1 MAGPVYCIGS
11 PIGGSVKIHKRIKV
25 NSWLVALL
33 AAGALAL
40 ITPLVFTLRYASN
53 DDVGMRLIAEGRF
66 VPDGKPLPFLL
77 YINTLLGYPL
87 AWAYTLVPNAP
98 WYDLLMGATIV
109 LSAAALFFTWG
120 AANTSRQPWSFL
132 FGLFFLLPIFVS
144 QQFTQ
149 TGMISAAAGTILIAR
164 AAFEPDSKGVRR
176 TQLWFGCA
184 LFVWGGLIRIDGA
197 ALIAITAAG
206 FALPF
211 VFASRKDRAAR
222 PRLLSATGF
231 AVAGAILLTLC
242 FAFNLASYARD
253 PGWREFQEY
262 NWVRAELT
270 EFLPGQVQA
279 DDVSGLQNRTG
290 WSANDFSM
298 LRQWFFT
305 DPELF
310 NLGKLR
316 QAVAVL
322 HSGRGPRG
330 TSVKFRLRQ
339 AVESVLRFAAQNK
352 RAFLIIAAFTFVQG
366 GRGRKAYLFL
376 LWSTSVLLLTVL
388 VVGIT
393 LKELPYRV
401 SWPLLI
407 LQTGFLTLAT
417 VRWGQVSRSRLTF
430 AAFVCAAALG
440 ANALGLQ
447 LGYGSSMQGQ
457 FAAASEDVNELVN
470 RHKDLYVIHA
480 GNFPYESIW
489 RPFHQEERRFS
500 FLPLGTAQQTP
511 PTQDFLRKTGRL
523 NLPLSI
529 CSEPGIVLVTTSSFL
544 PVISEFVLEH
554 GGRQVEFELALTT
567 NTFRGWRCHDR
578 VGTAGES
585 PRALNP

>member
-1 MAGPVYCIGS
+1 MEE
-11 PIGGSVKIHKRIKV
+11 HKRVKLKPWV
-25 NSWLVALL
+25 VAVL
-33 AAGALAL
+33 AAVALAL

-87 AWAYTLVPNAP
+87 AWAYTMVPSAP

-109 LSAAALFFTWG
+109 VSAAALFFTWG
-120 AANTSRQPWSFL
+120 DAKPWSFL

-149 TGMISAAAGTILIAR
+149 TGMTSAAAGIILIAR
-164 AAFEPDSKGVRR
+164 AAFEPHPKGARR

-211 VFASRKDRAAR
+211 LFASRKDRAAR
-222 PRLLSATGF
+222 QRLLSATVF
-231 AVAGAILLTLC
+231 AVAGAILLSLC
-242 FAFNLASYARD
+242 FAFNLATYARD
-253 PGWREFQEY
+253 PGWHEFPEY

-279 DDVSGLQNRTG
+279 DDFAGLRDRTG

-310 NLGKLR
+310 NLSKLQ

-322 HSGRGPRG
+322 HSGQGSFG
-330 TSVKFRLRQ
+330 ASLKIKLWQ
-339 AVESVLRFAAQNK
+339 AVKSVLRFGAQNIG
-352 RAFLIIAAFTFVQG
+352 AFLMIAAFTFGQG
-366 GRGRKAYLFL
+366 GRGRTPYLYL
-376 LWSTSVLLLTVL
+376 LCSTGVLLLTVFA
-388 VVGIT
+388 VSIT

-401 SWPLLI
+401 YWPLLI
-407 LQTGFLTLAT
+407 LETGFLTLAT
-417 VRWGQVSRSRLTF
+417 GRWGQVSRSRLTL
-430 AAFVCAAALG
+430 AAFVCAAAIG
-440 ANALGLQ
+440 AYALGLQ
-447 LGYGSSMQGQ
+447 LGYCSSMQRQ

-470 RHKDLYVIHA
+470 RHKDLYVLHA
-480 GNFPYESIW
+480 GNFPYQSIW

-529 CSEPGIVLVTTSSFL
+529 CSEPGIVLVTSPSFL
-544 PVISEFVLEH
+544 PVISKFVLEH
-554 GGRQVEFELALTT
+554 NGRQVEFELALTT
-567 NTFRGWRCHDR
+567 NTFFGWRCHDR
-578 VGTAGES
+578 LPTAGES